1 MAFSGM
7 MIFLLLLI
15 LTLCGVRVSAW
26 TNEIQGPTWEASLW
40 CDVPTTRTE
49 DGPDGGC
56 ASGQRG
62 NYSVKTQHSTT
73 NVTGCHVTSYSHLPL
88 LTKDTHDARATRLN
102 ILCRIDETA
111 SNLICNL
118 EWPSNL
124 RGTGVLSVNSQDSPS
139 GMGAAC
145 EARRREGSDSVTC
158 VLALGALDGQVTLTV
173 SVSSCTGPVQSPAMR
188 FVPRTLLTLVPP
200 GNLHHTMTAEGEVHL
215 GWTTPRPESSQ
226 LSCHIRC
233 AQESSAHVFLVR
245 DASRPEV
252 ELSGLSAGFNY
263 SVQVRCRS
271 LEEAGVW
278 SAWSPP
284 LYIYLREVT
293 YLPERLFASTGSN
306 VTVRCVFNNR
316 SLRAEDVAWWLNYH
330 EKIPES
336 QYSVVSERVSSVT
349 LLDVRPPRQR
359 GYDVLHC
366 CQKSGASSRCS
377 YPYAQIYVTDFNIAI
392 SCETNG
398 DLSSMTCRW
407 NASQW
412 AEVTFLYRKHNFPCD
427 VAEQEVGVVPTE
439 ECPVEGRGSN
449 RCTLQPL
456 LLASCYRMWLE
467 VRKEEGVIR
476 SRPTSVMPMDLVR
489 PHPPFELSAVT
500 VPAGFLSVEW
510 KRHELPV
517 YGLQYE
523 VRYAAEGTSTHWK
536 VAGPVFN
543 ESAVVAVSDPCLVY
557 TVQVRCWRSGGAGYW
572 SDWSDPCNSTVQS
585 FRAPEEG
592 PDFWRVIQEDPEL
605 NRTNVTL
612 LLKPLPRGNPLFCV
626 ERLEVRHQTTGGA
639 MWSENPGWVS
649 GYTFLWS
656 AGEHAVTVM
665 AVNELGSSTRNTH
678 MALSRRPKT
687 QPVRAF
693 GSTVLNGSCAVL
705 SWLLDPTVPAPVSFV
720 VEWRGRG
727 GAGERA
733 VGESISWARVPAT
746 TSPFYLHDVF
756 FESDEYQFVLY
767 PVFEH
772 GEGDPISSKGRSM
785 SSTLSPLWDPISAP
799 PQKNLCSARNG
810 CVLLST
816 IINFFI
822 PLADVRGRPGREQAV
837 YTLMMVVAFLSVALF
852 MMLTVS
858 QRQMRR
864 VVWKDVP
871 NPSNCSWAQGVDFK
885 KAEIIENLFRHPE
898 LLTSHPLLLESEA
911 ISEAVIVEETTPP
924 AQEKI
929 SESPGHSAVEES
941 REIQGLE
948 GSAQSRITYATVLPP
963 GALCLLYKQQE
974 SLSSISDEGNFSANV
989 SDISGSFPGAAW
1001 EPEHPQGSQSLLRC
1015 SSLYN
1020 SAEEYSETSERE
1032 EEEAPDRSDTGRKL
1046 CYLRM
1051 TSQEEG
1057 EEDNGQ
1063 EAEELGARFRQDDVL
1078 AALPGQWHRLP
1089 QESSPLLGTQG
1100 GEWAVGSAVSN
1111 VPLYMPQ
1118 FRTLP
1123 LKPSSAAI
1131 HETSLQGSPTL

>member
-7 MIFLLLLI
+7 VIFLPLLI
-15 LTLCGVRVSAW
+15 LASHGVGARISASS
-26 TNEIQGPTWEASLW
+26 NQMQGSTWEAGLW
-40 CDVPTTRTE
+40 CDLPTARTE
-49 DGPDGGC
+49 DGPDGDC
-56 ASGQRG
+56 VSGQRG
-62 NYSVKTQHSTT
+62 NYSIKTQHNTT
-73 NVTGCHVTSYSHLPL
+73 NVTRCHVTSYSRLPL
-88 LTKDTHDARATRLN
+88 FTNDTHDARATRLN
-102 ILCRIDETA
+102 ILCWIDETA
-111 SNLICNL
+111 ANLICNL

-124 RGTGVLSVNSQDSPS
+124 RGAGVLSVSSQDSPS
-139 GMGAAC
+139 GLGAVC
-145 EARRREGSDSVTC
+145 EASRSEGSDSVTC
-158 VLALGALDGQVTLTV
+158 VSALHALDGEVTLTV
-173 SVSSCTGPVQSPAMR
+173 SVSSCTGSAWSPAMR
-188 FVPRTLLTLVPP
+188 FVPRALLTLVPP
-200 GNLHHTMTAEGEVHL
+200 ENLHHTMTAEGEVRL
-215 GWTTPRPESSQ
+215 GWTTQRPKSGQ
-226 LSCHIRC
+226 FSCDVRH
-233 AQESSAHVFLVR
+233 AQEMSGHTVLEVR
-245 DASRPEV
+245 GASRPEV

-271 LEEAGVW
+271 PEEAGIW
-278 SAWSPP
+278 SDWSHP
-284 LYIYLREVT
+284 LYINLREVS

-349 LLDVRPPRQR
+349 LLNVRPPRQR

-366 CQKSGASSRCS
+366 CQQSGARSRCS

-398 DLSSMTCRW
+398 DLTSMTCRW

-412 AEVTFLYRKHNFPCD
+412 AEVTFLYR
-427 VAEQEVGVVPTE
+427 Q
-439 ECPVEGRGSN
+439 
-449 RCTLQPL
+449 
-456 LLASCYRMWLE
+456 AS
-467 VRKEEGVIR
+467 
-476 SRPTSVMPMDLVR
+476 SPPPVR

-543 ESAVVAVSDPCLVY
+543 ESAAVAVSDPCLVY

-585 FRAPEEG
+585 LRAPEEG
-592 PDFWRVIQEDPEL
+592 PDFWRVIQEYPGS

-639 MWSENPGWVS
+639 MWSENPGWAS

-656 AGEHAVTVM
+656 AEEHSVTVV
-665 AVNELGSSTRNTH
+665 AVNDLGSSTRNTH
-678 MALSRRPKT
+678 MALSRRSKT
-687 QPVRAF
+687 QPLRAF

-705 SWLLDPTVPAPVSFV
+705 SWVLDPTAPAPASFV

-727 GAGERA
+727 GAGEWTA
-733 VGESISWARVPAT
+733 GESFSWARVPAT
-746 TSPFYLHDVF
+746 TNTFYLHDVF
-756 FESDEYQFVLY
+756 FDSDEYQFVLY
-767 PVFEH
+767 PIFER
-772 GEGDPISSKGRSM
+772 GEGEPICSK
-785 SSTLSPLWDPISAP
+785 D
-799 PQKNLCSARNG
+799 
-810 CVLLST
+810 
-816 IINFFI
+816 
-822 PLADVRGRPGREQAV
+822 DRGRPGGEQAV
-837 YTLMMVVAFLSVALF
+837 YMLMMVVAFLSVALF
-852 MMLTVS
+852 LMLTVS

-885 KAEIIENLFRHPE
+885 KAETIENLFRHPE
-898 LLTSHPLLLESEA
+898 LLMSHPLLLESET

-924 AQEKI
+924 AREKI
-929 SESPGHSAVEES
+929 SESHGHSAGGDS
-941 REIQGLE
+941 GEIQGLE
-948 GSAQSRITYATVLPP
+948 GSDQSRITYATVLPP

-974 SLSSISDEGNFSANV
+974 SLSSISDEGNFSANI
-989 SDISGSFPGAAW
+989 SDISGSFPGGAW
-1001 EPEHPQGSQSLLRC
+1001 EPEHPRGSELHLRC

-1032 EEEAPDRSDTGRKL
+1032 EEEAPERSDTGRKL

-1057 EEDNGQ
+1057 EEDNGK
-1063 EAEELGARFRQDDVL
+1063 EEEELGARFLQDDVL
-1078 AALPGQWHRLP
+1078 AALPEQWHRLP
-1089 QESSPLLGTQG
+1089 LESSPLLGTQG

-1123 LKPSSAAI
+1123 RKPSSVAI